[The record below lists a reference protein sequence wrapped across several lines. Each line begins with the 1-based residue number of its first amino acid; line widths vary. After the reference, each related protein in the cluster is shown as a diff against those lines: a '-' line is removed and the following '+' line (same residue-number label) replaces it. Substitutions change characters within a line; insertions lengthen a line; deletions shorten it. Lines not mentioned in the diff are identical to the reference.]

1 MPGRSTKKYR
11 RHQIKKH
18 VAASKSKRAITRA
31 YKPRRKAAMVR
42 RRNPMVE
49 NKTRNS
55 EQLALKVPTLTPT
68 AESFDTVN
76 QPRMLSNVTSYTQIP
91 LPAITYMT
99 RGMED
104 SDMIGNSIFAKY
116 LNLKVEFTF
125 PKHTNAVNTPAELY
139 LVHGFIKN
147 NPTRNSRTIPD
158 VGDFTWQGGL
168 DDDSSLQVFI
178 NTRVAEYFDER
189 ADKLRFLEKD
199 ASELKILGKRKITP
213 NLTKQ
218 WSLPLMMDGYTGQ
231 SEGSVPMVNKTCNW
245 PLMRKFH
252 YDKGT
257 NPAGTGE
264 DADFYYI
271 NGSNQWIPFAC
282 VFSPHY
288 ADYGQSDTLNIP
300 SIRSNQQLYY
310 TDS

>member
-1 MPGRSTKKYR
+1 MPK
-11 RHQIKKH
+11 
-18 VAASKSKRAITRA
+18 KSKPRDIRTYFKGSTRA
-31 YKPRRKAAMVR
+31 KKLRAYNPKRKRGMVR

-49 NKTRNS
+49 NKTRDS
-55 EQLALKVPTLTPT
+55 EQLALKVPSLTPT

-76 QPRMLSNVTSYTQIP
+76 QSRTLSNVTPYSQIP

-116 LNLKVEFTF
+116 LNLKIEFTF
-125 PKHTNAVNTPAELY
+125 PSHTNMVNVPAELY

-147 NPTRNSRTIPD
+147 NPSRNSRTIPN
-158 VGDFTWQGGL
+158 VEDFTWQGGL
-168 DDDSSLQVFI
+168 DDDSSLQVFL

-213 NLTKQ
+213 KLNKSWTT
-218 WSLPLMMDGYTGQ
+218 PAGATDTNTVGTI
-231 SEGSVPMVNKTCNW
+231 PHVNKTCNW
-245 PLMRKFH
+245 PLMRKYH

-257 NPAGTGE
+257 NPAGTAQ

-271 NGSNQWIPFAC
+271 NGSNQWIPFC
-282 VFSPHY
+282 CIYSPHF
-288 ADYGQSDTLNIP
+288 ADYGQSNYANIP
-300 SIRSNQQLYY
+300 SVRSNHQLYY